1 MQSRIRLGGKRT
13 RYNQRTRLETH
24 AKLRRQASTS
34 RELAALIRHWPTN
47 WQKAKLSDYIQ
58 HAPSASPFPLGT
70 AQDRISNS
78 GKFKLHHMRGGPMRP
93 LVLIG
98 LLFVVASSL
107 AQTQKTPDVAEFVS
121 VAAPVVVLYHVRV
134 VDGTGAAAKD
144 DQAIV
149 IANGKIQSIGPATSV
164 QIPQGAQLLARPGYT
179 VIPGLVGMH
188 DHLYYTD
195 SIALQ
200 VVGGRIGEPGLFVA
214 EIPYTAPRLYLAAGG
229 TTMRTTGSLE
239 PYTDLKVK
247 SRIDANLMPGPS
259 IDATAPYLE
268 GAPTRFAQMHEL
280 TGSED
285 AKRMVDY
292 WAAEGM
298 TSYKAYMNITREELG
313 VAILQAHSHQQKLTG
328 HLCSVTWPEAIALGI
343 DDFEHGP
350 AFTDTEFV
358 IDKKPD
364 VCPTGGSSS
373 WAKQDVNGA
382 QVQEIIRNLV
392 SHHVA
397 VTSTLPVFEAGVP
410 GRPALQPRTLDA
422 MSAESAQS
430 YLTARAR
437 VALDAPMRALLRKEM
452 DFEVA
457 FVKAG
462 GLLLSGPDPTGNG
475 GVLPGFGD
483 QREIEL
489 LVEAG
494 FTPVEAIQIATQNG
508 ALYLG
513 QQDRIGTL
521 APGKQADLVLIKG
534 DPSKRIDE
542 IENVETVFKAGI
554 GYDSKKLID
563 SVRGQVGI
571 R

>member
-1 MQSRIRLGGKRT
+1 MRLF
-13 RYNQRTRLETH
+13 L
-24 AKLRRQASTS
+24 LV
-34 RELAALIRHWPTN
+34 AAL
-47 WQKAKLSDYIQ
+47 
-58 HAPSASPFPLGT
+58 
-70 AQDRISNS
+70 
-78 GKFKLHHMRGGPMRP
+78 
-93 LVLIG
+93 LVAATT
-98 LLFVVASSL
+98 F
-107 AQTQKTPDVAEFVS
+107 AQTPKPNDTTEFVS
-121 VAAPVVVLYHVRV
+121 VNAPVFVLNHVRV
-134 VDGTGAAAKD
+134 IDGTGAAATED
-144 DQAIV
+144 RAVV
-149 IANGKIQSIGPATSV
+149 IANGKIQSIGPAASA
-164 QIPQGAQLLARPGYT
+164 QIPQGAQTMDRTGYS
-179 VIPGLVGMH
+179 VIPGLVGLH

-195 SIALQ
+195 SIAVQ
-200 VVGGRIGEPGLFVA
+200 RIGGHIGEPGLFIA
-214 EIPYTAPRLYLAAGG
+214 EIPYTAPRLYLAAGV
-229 TTMRTTGSLE
+229 TTLRTTGSLE

-268 GAPTRFAQMHEL
+268 GAPTIFAQMHEL
-280 TGSED
+280 TGPDD

-313 VAILQAHSHQQKLTG
+313 VAIQAAHAHQMKLTG

-350 AFTDTEFV
+350 VFADTEFAA
-358 IDKKPD
+358 DKKSD
-364 VCPTGGSSS
+364 VCPPSGGAMA
-373 WAKQDVNGA
+373 WIPLDVNGP
-382 QVQEIIRNLV
+382 QVQGLIQNLV

-397 VTSTLPVFEAGVP
+397 VTSTLPVFECGVP
-410 GRPALQPRTLDA
+410 GRPKLQRRTLEA

-430 YLTARAR
+430 YLTARAGI
-437 VALDAPMRALLRKEM
+437 ALDSPMTSLMRKEM

-462 GLLLSGPDPTGNG
+462 GLLLGGPDPTGNG

-494 FTPVEAIQIATQNG
+494 LTPLQAIQVLTENG
-508 ALYLG
+508 AKYLG
-513 QQDRIGTL
+513 RQDQIGTL
-521 APGKQADLVLIKG
+521 AAGKQADLVLIKG
-534 DPSKRIDE
+534 DPSKTIDD
-542 IENVETVFKAGI
+542 IENVETVFKAGV
-554 GYDSKKLID
+554 GYDSKKLIE

>member
-1 MQSRIRLGGKRT
+1 MRL
-13 RYNQRTRLETH
+13 L
-24 AKLRRQASTS
+24 L
-34 RELAALIRHWPTN
+34 L
-47 WQKAKLSDYIQ
+47 
-58 HAPSASPFPLGT
+58 F
-70 AQDRISNS
+70 
-78 GKFKLHHMRGGPMRP
+78 
-93 LVLIG
+93 G
-98 LLFVVASSL
+98 LLLSAAITV
-107 AQTQKTPDVAEFVS
+107 AQTQKSNEVAAFVS
-121 VAAPVVVLYHVRV
+121 VDAPVFVLNHVRV
-134 VDGTGAAAKD
+134 VDGTGAAARE

-149 IANGKIQSIGPATSV
+149 IANGKIQSIGPAASV
-164 QIPQGAQLLARPGYT
+164 HIPQGAQLLDRSGYT
-179 VIPGLVGMH
+179 VTPGLVGMH

-195 SIALQ
+195 SIAVQ
-200 VVGGRIGEPGLFVA
+200 VVGGKIGEPGLFVA
-214 EIPYTAPRLYLAAGG
+214 EIPYTAPRLYLAGG
-229 TTMRTTGSLE
+229 VTTMRTTGSLE

-247 SRIDANLMPGPS
+247 SRIDADLMPGPS

-280 TGSED
+280 TGPDD
-285 AKRMVDY
+285 AKRLVDY
-292 WAAEGM
+292 WAEEGM

-313 VAILQAHSHQQKLTG
+313 VAIQQAHAHKRKLTG
-328 HLCSVTWPEAIALGI
+328 HLCSVTWPEAVALEI

-350 AFTDTEFV
+350 VFADTEFV
-358 IDKKPD
+358 ADKKPD
-364 VCPTGGSSS
+364 VCPVGGSSS

-382 QVQEIIRNLV
+382 QVRQLIHDLV

-397 VTSTLPVFEAGVP
+397 VTSTLPVFEASVP
-410 GRPALQPRTLDA
+410 GRPKLQPRVLNA
-422 MSAESAQS
+422 MSSESAQS
-430 YLTARAR
+430 YLTARAN
-437 VALDAPMRALLRKEM
+437 VPLDSPMTALLRKEM

-462 GLLLSGPDPTGNG
+462 GLLLAGPDPTGNG

-494 FTPVEAIQIATQNG
+494 LTPVEAIHVATENG
-508 ALYLG
+508 ASYLG
-513 QQDRIGTL
+513 QEDRIGTL
-521 APGKQADLVLIKG
+521 SPGKQADLVVIKG
-534 DPSKRIDE
+534 DPSKSIDD

>member
-1 MQSRIRLGGKRT
+1 MADLAGCEMRFLFPF
-13 RYNQRTRLETH
+13 
-24 AKLRRQASTS
+24 AS
-34 RELAALIRHWPTN
+34 LLI
-47 WQKAKLSDYIQ
+47 
-58 HAPSASPFPLGT
+58 SAMT
-70 AQDRISNS
+70 
-78 GKFKLHHMRGGPMRP
+78 
-93 LVLIG
+93 
-98 LLFVVASSL
+98 L
-107 AQTQKTPDVAEFVS
+107 AQTQKPSGVADFVS
-121 VAAPVVVLYHVRV
+121 IDTPIFVLDHVRV
-134 VDGTGAAAKD
+134 IDGTGTPAKT
-144 DQAIV
+144 DQAVV
-149 IANGKIQSIGPATSV
+149 IANGRIQFIGPDASA
-164 QIPQGAQLLARPGYT
+164 QIPQGAQRMDRSGYT

-195 SIALQ
+195 SYAVQ
-200 VVGGRIGEPGLFVA
+200 VVDGKVGEPGLFVA
-214 EIPYTAPRLYLAAGG
+214 EIPYTAPRLYLAVGV
-229 TTMRTTGSLE
+229 TTLRTTGSLE
-239 PYTDLKVK
+239 PYTDLKIK
-247 SRIDANLMPGPS
+247 GRIDANLMPGPR
-259 IDATAPYLE
+259 IDLTAPYLE

-280 TGSED
+280 TGPDD

-313 VAILQAHSHQQKLTG
+313 VAIQQAHAHKQKLTG
-328 HLCSVTWPEAIALGI
+328 HLCSVTWPEAVALGI
-343 DDFEHGP
+343 DDLEHGP
-350 AFTDTEFV
+350 VFADTEFV
-358 IDKKPD
+358 ADKKPD
-364 VCPTGGSSS
+364 VCPSGGGNST
-373 WAKQDVNGA
+373 WIKLDVNGP
-382 QVQEIIRNLV
+382 QVQELIHNLV
-392 SHHVA
+392 THHVA

-410 GRPALQPRTLDA
+410 GRPQLQQRTLDA

-437 VALDAPMRALLRKEM
+437 VPLDSPRTALLRKEM
-452 DFEVA
+452 DFELA
-457 FVKAG
+457 FAKAG
-462 GLLLSGPDPTGNG
+462 GLLLAGPDPTGNG

-494 FTPVEAIQIATQNG
+494 FTPVEAVHLATENG
-508 ALYLG
+508 AIYLG

-534 DPSKRIDE
+534 DPSKQIDE

>member
-1 MQSRIRLGGKRT
+1 MRLSSF
-13 RYNQRTRLETH
+13 
-24 AKLRRQASTS
+24 AV
-34 RELAALIRHWPTN
+34 I
-47 WQKAKLSDYIQ
+47 
-58 HAPSASPFPLGT
+58 
-70 AQDRISNS
+70 
-78 GKFKLHHMRGGPMRP
+78 
-93 LVLIG
+93 LVLST
-98 LLFVVASSL
+98 LAP
-107 AQTQKTPDVAEFVS
+107 AQTKTSDTAEFIS
-121 VAAPVVVLYHVRV
+121 VDTPVFVINHVRV
-134 VDGTGAAAKD
+134 IDGTGVPAKE

-149 IANGKIQSIGPATSV
+149 VANGKIQSLGPASSAN
-164 QIPQGAQLLARPGYT
+164 IPSGAQKFDRTDYT
-179 VIPGLVGMH
+179 VIPGIVGMH
-188 DHLYYTD
+188 NHLYYTN
-195 SIALQ
+195 SSSVQ
-200 VVGGRIGEPGLFVA
+200 VTGGKIGEPGLFIQ
-214 EIPYTAPRLYLAAGG
+214 EIPYTAPRLYLAGG
-229 TTMRTTGSLE
+229 VTTMRTTGSLE

-247 SRIDANLMPGPS
+247 SRIDANQMPGPA

-268 GAPTRFAQMHEL
+268 GAPTFFAQMHEL
-280 TGSED
+280 DGPDD

-298 TSYKAYMNITREELG
+298 TSYKAYMHITRDELSA
-313 VAILQAHSHQQKLTG
+313 AINEAHAHKLKLTG

-350 AFTDTEFV
+350 VFTDTEFV
-358 IDKKPD
+358 SDKKPD
-364 VCPTGGSSS
+364 LCPRGGEES
-373 WAKQDVNGA
+373 WLKQDINGP
-382 QVQEIIRNLV
+382 QVQELIHNLV

-397 VTSTLPVFEAGVP
+397 VTSTLPVFESSVP
-410 GRPALQPRTLDA
+410 GRPKLQSRTLAA

-437 VALDAPMRALLRKEM
+437 VQLDSRVGAMMRKEM

-462 GLLLSGPDPTGNG
+462 GLLLAGPDPTGNG

-494 FTPVEAIQIATQNG
+494 FTPVEAIQIATENG
-508 ALYLG
+508 AKFLG
-513 QQDRIGTL
+513 REDRIGTL

-534 DPSKRIDE
+534 DPSNNIED
-542 IENVETVFKAGI
+542 IENVETVFKAGV
-554 GYDSKKLID
+554 GYDAKKLID

>member
-1 MQSRIRLGGKRT
+1 MRVLFLFGSL
-13 RYNQRTRLETH
+13 LV
-24 AKLRRQASTS
+24 
-34 RELAALIRHWPTN
+34 AAI
-47 WQKAKLSDYIQ
+47 A
-58 HAPSASPFPLGT
+58 F
-70 AQDRISNS
+70 
-78 GKFKLHHMRGGPMRP
+78 
-93 LVLIG
+93 
-98 LLFVVASSL
+98 
-107 AQTQKTPDVAEFVS
+107 AQTQKPSGVAEFIS
-121 VAAPVVVLYHVRV
+121 VDAPVFVLDHVRV
-134 VDGTGAAAKD
+134 IDGTGTPPKE
-144 DQAIV
+144 DQAV
-149 IANGKIQSIGPATSV
+149 AIANGKIQFIGSEASA
-164 QIPQGAQLLARPGYT
+164 QIPEGAQRIDRSGYT
-179 VIPGLVGMH
+179 VIPGIVGMH
-188 DHLYYTD
+188 NHLYYTD
-195 SIALQ
+195 SYAVQ
-200 VVGGRIGEPGLFVA
+200 VVAGKIGEPGLFVA
-214 EIPYTAPRLYLAAGG
+214 EIPYTAPRLYLAAGV

-280 TGSED
+280 TGPDD

-313 VAILQAHSHQQKLTG
+313 VAIQQAHAHKLKLTG

-350 AFTDTEFV
+350 VFTDTEFV
-358 IDKKPD
+358 TDKKPD

-373 WAKQDVNGA
+373 WLKQDLNGA
-382 QVQEIIRNLV
+382 QVQELVRNLV
-392 SHHVA
+392 LHHVA

-437 VALDAPMRALLRKEM
+437 VALDSPTTALLREEM

-494 FTPVEAIQIATQNG
+494 FTPVEAIQVATQNG

>member
-1 MQSRIRLGGKRT
+1 
-13 RYNQRTRLETH
+13 
-24 AKLRRQASTS
+24 
-34 RELAALIRHWPTN
+34 
-47 WQKAKLSDYIQ
+47 
-58 HAPSASPFPLGT
+58 
-70 AQDRISNS
+70 
-78 GKFKLHHMRGGPMRP
+78 MR
-93 LVLIG
+93 
-98 LLFVVASSL
+98 LLFLFGSLLVAAITV
-107 AQTQKTPDVAEFVS
+107 AQTQKPNGVADFIS
-121 VAAPVVVLYHVRV
+121 VDAPVFVLDHVRV
-134 VDGTGAAAKD
+134 IDGTGAPPKEE
-144 DQAIV
+144 QAV
-149 IANGKIQSIGPATSV
+149 AIANGKIQFIGSEASA
-164 QIPQGAQLLARPGYT
+164 QIPEGAQRFERSGYT
-179 VIPGLVGMH
+179 VIPGIVGMH
-188 DHLYYTD
+188 NHLYYTD
-195 SIALQ
+195 SYALQ
-200 VVGGRIGEPGLFVA
+200 VVSGKIGEPGLFIA
-214 EIPYTAPRLYLAAGG
+214 EIPYTAPRLYLAAGV

-280 TGSED
+280 TGPDD

-298 TSYKAYMNITREELG
+298 TSYKAYMNITRDELG
-313 VAILQAHSHQQKLTG
+313 VAIQEAHAHKLKLTG

-343 DDFEHGP
+343 DDLEHGP
-350 AFTDTEFV
+350 VFTDTEFV
-358 IDKKPD
+358 TDKKPD
-364 VCPTGGSSS
+364 ICPTGGGSS
-373 WAKQDVNGA
+373 WAKQDVKGV
-382 QVQEIIRNLV
+382 QVQDMIRNLV

-397 VTSTLPVFEAGVP
+397 VTSTLPVFEAGAP
-410 GRPALQPRTLDA
+410 GRPALQLRMLDA

-437 VALDAPMRALLRKEM
+437 VAWDSPMTALLRKEM

-494 FTPVEAIQIATQNG
+494 FTPVEAIQVATQNG

>member
-1 MQSRIRLGGKRT
+1 
-13 RYNQRTRLETH
+13 
-24 AKLRRQASTS
+24 
-34 RELAALIRHWPTN
+34 
-47 WQKAKLSDYIQ
+47 
-58 HAPSASPFPLGT
+58 
-70 AQDRISNS
+70 
-78 GKFKLHHMRGGPMRP
+78 MR
-93 LVLIG
+93 
-98 LLFVVASSL
+98 LLFLFGSLLVAAIAV
-107 AQTQKTPDVAEFVS
+107 AQTQKAIDVVPFVS
-121 VAAPVVVLYHVRV
+121 VEAPVCVLNHVRV
-134 VDGTGAAAKD
+134 IDGTGAAAKE

-149 IANGKIQSIGPATSV
+149 IANGKIQSIGPAASA
-164 QIPQGAQLLARPGYT
+164 QIPQGAQLLDRSGYT

-188 DHLYYTD
+188 NHLYYTD
-195 SIALQ
+195 SIAVQLA
-200 VVGGRIGEPGLFVA
+200 GGSIGEPGLFVA
-214 EIPYTAPRLYLAAGG
+214 EIPYTAPRLYLAAGV

-247 SRIDANLMPGPS
+247 RRIDADLMPGPS

-280 TGSED
+280 TGPD
-285 AKRMVDY
+285 NAKRMVDY

-298 TSYKAYMNITREELG
+298 TSYKAYMNITREELR
-313 VAILQAHSHQQKLTG
+313 VAIEQAHAHKLKLTG
-328 HLCSVTWPEAIALGI
+328 HLCSVTWPEAVALGI
-343 DDFEHGP
+343 DDLEHGP
-350 AFTDTEFV
+350 VFADTEFV
-358 IDKKPD
+358 ADKKPD
-364 VCPTGGSSS
+364 VCPAGGGGS

-382 QVQEIIRNLV
+382 QVQQLIHDLV
-392 SHHVA
+392 AHHVA
-397 VTSTLPVFEAGVP
+397 VTSTLPVFEASVP
-410 GRPALQPRTLDA
+410 GRPKLQPRTLNA

-430 YLTARAR
+430 YLTARAS
-437 VALDAPMRALLRKEM
+437 VPLDSPMTALMRKEM

-462 GLLLSGPDPTGNG
+462 GLLLAGPDPTGNG

-494 FTPVEAIQIATQNG
+494 FTPVEAIHIATENG

-513 QQDRIGTL
+513 RQERIGTL
-521 APGKQADLVLIKG
+521 SAGKQADLVVIKG
-534 DPSKRIDE
+534 DPSKNIGE

>member
-1 MQSRIRLGGKRT
+1 
-13 RYNQRTRLETH
+13 
-24 AKLRRQASTS
+24 
-34 RELAALIRHWPTN
+34 
-47 WQKAKLSDYIQ
+47 
-58 HAPSASPFPLGT
+58 
-70 AQDRISNS
+70 
-78 GKFKLHHMRGGPMRP
+78 
-93 LVLIG
+93 
-98 LLFVVASSL
+98 
-107 AQTQKTPDVAEFVS
+107 
-121 VAAPVVVLYHVRV
+121 
-134 VDGTGAAAKD
+134 
-144 DQAIV
+144 V
-149 IANGKIQSIGPATSV
+149 IANGKIQFIGPEESA
-164 QIPQGAQLLARPGYT
+164 QIPQGAQRMGRSGYT

-188 DHLYYTD
+188 NHLYYTD
-195 SIALQ
+195 SYAVQ
-200 VVGGRIGEPGLFVA
+200 VVSGKIGEPGLFIA
-214 EIPYTAPRLYLAAGG
+214 EIPYTAPRLYLAAGV

-239 PYTDLKVK
+239 PYADLKVK

-280 TGSED
+280 TGPDD
-285 AKRMVDY
+285 AERMVNY

-298 TSYKAYMNITREELG
+298 TSYKAYMNITREELR
-313 VAILQAHSHQQKLTG
+313 VAIEQAHAHKLKLTG

-343 DDFEHGP
+343 DDLEHGP
-350 AFTDTEFV
+350 VFTDTEFV
-358 IDKKPD
+358 TDKKPD
-364 VCPTGGSSS
+364 VCPTGGGSS

-382 QVQEIIRNLV
+382 QVQEMIRNLV

-422 MSAESAQS
+422 MSSESAQS

-437 VALDAPMRALLRKEM
+437 VALDSPMTALLRKEM

-462 GLLLSGPDPTGNG
+462 GSLLAGPDPTGNG

-494 FTPVEAIQIATQNG
+494 FTPVEAIHIATESG

-521 APGKQADLVLIKG
+521 ATGKQADLVLIKG